1 MYRGGLKTFD
11 CVIANPPFSLKAWGA
26 EQFSSDAYGRNIWGS
41 PTDSNADFAWLQ
53 HMVKSMDAG
62 NGRLAVVLPQG
73 VLFRSG
79 KEGEIRKAMIES
91 DKLQYVIALV
101 GGVFYSA
108 GVSACIL
115 VLNNNKPA
123 AHRGKVCFVDAT
135 GIYTAQR
142 AQNIMTDDNVNEVFK
157 LCRSYGDAVEKCRIA
172 TLDNIR
178 KKDWS
183 LSVSGYIEK
192 AAREMISPAEVR
204 KQFLDALS
212 EVHDAEEKFRTLLT
226 EGGYIGE

>member
-1 MYRGGLKTFD
+1 
-11 CVIANPPFSLKAWGA
+11 LKAWGA
-26 EQFSSDAYGRNIWGS
+26 EQFASDVYGRNLWGS

-53 HMVKSMDAG
+53 HMVKSMDAK

-91 DKLQYVIALV
+91 DKLEYVIALV

-123 AHRGKVCFVDAT
+123 AHRWKVCLVDAAR
-135 GIYTAQR
+135 IYTAQR
-142 AQNIMTDDNVNEVFK
+142 AQNIMTDENINEVFK
-157 LCRSYGDAVEKCRIA
+157 LCRDYADVIEKCRIA
-172 TLDNIR
+172 TLDDLR
-178 KKDWS
+178 GKDWS

-192 AAREMISPAEVR
+192 EARETVSPAEVR
-204 KQFLDALS
+204 KRFFDALTTAS
-212 EVHDAEEKFRTLLT
+212 VTEEKFKTLLK
-226 EGGYIGE
+226 EQGYTGE